1 MAINIRIGT
10 AFDAQ
15 GINKAKREMDNLKS
29 SINSLGKNFA
39 VAGVAIAA
47 AGSVIVKSA
56 QSLARI
62 ETINAQTAAAIESMG
77 NVSGISAKEIE
88 NLAGKLE
95 GLTATEA
102 ETIQQG
108 ANLLLTFKNIKNE
121 AGAGND
127 IFTQTTA
134 VMVDL
139 ARAMG
144 TDASSEA
151 IRLGKALNDPIKGI
165 ASLTKVGV
173 SFTNEQKEQ
182 IKALQDS
189 GDLLGAQKIILAEL
203 QTQFGGSGAA
213 YAKTFT
219 GQLELMGHELGTIG
233 EEATMA
239 VMPALQG
246 MVEELRELIPVI
258 GPQLKTAIESV
269 DWAALVQVV
278 VDFTKFLIDNAAAI
292 AQVGASIWAI
302 STAYKTL
309 AVIFGLIKVATTV
322 ATVVQLAYN
331 KALTNNPIGLVVTGI
346 SILIAAIVLL
356 ISWLVE
362 MYGGWDKLF
371 KDIAI
376 LLANFVVGFRNA
388 IANVGSFFASMF
400 NSLGQLAKGALNGIL
415 GFIEGYINFLIS
427 GVNGLLNRINTLLRA
442 GRTVGIDL
450 QVPTIPEL
458 SIPRLAEGGIVMP
471 QVGGVLANIAE
482 GGQAEAVIP
491 LDRFKDFGSKGG
503 NTYNI
508 TVNGGVGS
516 GATIGKSIVDA
527 IKSYERTSGA
537 VWQGA

>member
-1 MAINIRIGT
+1 MAINITIGT
-10 AFDAQ
+10 LFDAK
-15 GINKAKREMDNLKS
+15 GLNKAKREMDNLKS
-29 SINSLGKNFA
+29 SVNSLGKNFA
-39 VAGVAIAA
+39 LAGVAVAA
-47 AGSVIVKSA
+47 AGSVIVQSA

-62 ETINAQTAAAIESMG
+62 ETINAQTSAAIESMG

-121 AGAGND
+121 AGEGND
-127 IFTQTTA
+127 IFTQTTT

-144 TDASSEA
+144 TDASGEA

-165 ASLTKVGV
+165 AALTRVGV
-173 SFTNEQKEQ
+173 SFTKEQKEQ
-182 IKALQDS
+182 IEALQES
-189 GDLLGAQKIILAEL
+189 GDLMGAQKIILAEL

-246 MVEELRELIPVI
+246 MVEEFRELIPVI

-269 DWAALVQVV
+269 DWAGLVRTV

-292 AQVGASIWAI
+292 TQVGASIWAM

-309 AVIFGLIKVATTV
+309 AVIFGLIKVATAI
-322 ATVVQLAYN
+322 ATVVQVAYN
-331 KALTNNPIGLVVTGI
+331 KALTNNPIGLIVTGV
-346 SILIAAIVLL
+346 SILIAAIALL
-356 ISWLVE
+356 VNWLVE

-371 KDIAI
+371 ADIGVW
-376 LLANFVVGFRNA
+376 LANFVVGFQNA
-388 IANVGSFFASMF
+388 MTQIGGFFTAVWEGLASF
-400 NSLGQLAKGALNGIL
+400 AKGALNGVL
-415 GFIEGYINFLIS
+415 GIIEGYINFLIG
-427 GVNGLLNRINTLLRA
+427 GVNNLLDKINYVLKA
-442 GRTVGIDL
+442 GKVIGIDL
-450 QVPTIPEL
+450 QIPKIKDIK
-458 SIPRLAEGGIVMP
+458 IPRLAEGGIVMP
-471 QVGGVLANIAE
+471 RPGGVLANIAE
-482 GGQAEAVIP
+482 AGQPEAVIP
-491 LDRFKDFGSKGG
+491 LNRLG
-503 NTYNI
+503 NIGRGNTTYNI
-508 TVNGGVGS
+508 TVNGGISS
-516 GATIGKSIVDA
+516 GPDIGRSVVNA
-527 IKSYERTSGA
+527 IKDFERQSGTA
-537 VWQGA
+537 WRG

>member
-15 GINKAKREMDNLKS
+15 GINKAKREMDNLTS

-151 IRLGKALNDPIKGI
+151 IRLGKALNDPIRGI

-173 SFTNEQKEQ
+173 SFTNEQREQ

-189 GDLLGAQKIILAEL
+189 GDLMGAQKIILEEL

-269 DWAALVQVV
+269 DWAGLVQVV

-371 KDIAI
+371 KDIGI

-400 NSLGQLAKGALNGIL
+400 NSLGELAKGALNGIL

-442 GRTVGIDL
+442 GRTVGINV

>member
-15 GINKAKREMDNLKS
+15 GINKAKREMDNLTS

-269 DWAALVQVV
+269 DWAGLVQVV

-442 GRTVGIDL
+442 GRTVGINV

-491 LDRFKDFGSKGG
+491 LDRFKDFGGKGG